1 MPAFRG
7 VKHIKGRWFIVIM
20 DLIDNTYHQL
30 YNGVGV
36 RWPDD
41 AYKGKLI
48 MTNHDLEMINFL
60 WTD

>member
-1 MPAFRG
+1 
-7 VKHIKGRWFIVIM
+7 M
-20 DLIDNTYHQL
+20 DLIDDTYHQL

-48 MTNHDLEMINFL
+48 MTNHDLAMINFL